1 MSGVLTPT
9 SSADD
14 GLQDYC
20 NMKWTE
26 AMTLCEENLNESERE
41 DLKSIRTY
49 EDFKSHLTIIDNPI
63 AQAAGSTLLQKL
75 GPFLKSFTNFVTLLT
90 ASLSSRVVPAAVVW
104 GFMSLL
110 IRAAHKTETLLPNTI
125 EMLQELGHDLEIL
138 QLYGEVFRK
147 NPRVGDELMDIF
159 VDIIMFWASSIHFL
173 NRNRRA
179 TTAQRAWH
187 NVQMKFQNTLKRIR
201 KRTEQIKEKANAMAQ
216 VQGLS
221 RSDLLRELDR
231 LGLIGSTATRNWLG
245 PEEQDIAACSNI
257 PFARNPNF
265 FGRKKELETIAMH
278 LGEDI
283 STDKF
288 QSFALY
294 GTGGIGKTQTALAY
308 AYQQK
313 DMGMDAVLWFNC
325 ETGLSLAR
333 SFRDVASLL
342 HLEGASEDETSEQ
355 NQFLV
360 LKWLR
365 RTNKA
370 WLCIFDN
377 VEHVDLLRNAWPVA
391 DRGKVL
397 VTSRNDIVSIDP
409 SSGGMEIEVFD
420 EDGGC
425 NLILKHVARPSYSD
439 TEIRAARQVA
449 KRLGGLALALV
460 IMASQIRL
468 RKMTIGA
475 FVQLYEKHATKLN
488 SQTRGI
494 ESYYKL
500 SLATCW
506 KTTFDYLSE
515 NARRLL
521 GVIAHVGPD
530 ALPED
535 LFHPPDDS
543 KLPQGME
550 FCSDDWDFAE
560 ALDALLTTSL
570 VRKNLTKACY
580 SFTD

>member
-1 MSGVLTPT
+1 MVLTP
-9 SSADD
+9 
-14 GLQDYC
+14 
-20 NMKWTE
+20 
-26 AMTLCEENLNESERE
+26 
-41 DLKSIRTY
+41 I
-49 EDFKSHLTIIDNPI
+49 
-63 AQAAGSTLLQKL
+63 
-75 GPFLKSFTNFVTLLT
+75 
-90 ASLSSRVVPAAVVW
+90 
-104 GFMSLL
+104 
-110 IRAAHKTETLLPNTI
+110 
-125 EMLQELGHDLEIL
+125 
-138 QLYGEVFRK
+138 
-147 NPRVGDELMDIF
+147 
-159 VDIIMFWASSIHFL
+159 
-173 NRNRRA
+173 A

-201 KRTEQIKEKANAMAQ
+201 KRIEQIKEKANAMAQ

-365 RTNKA
+365 RTSKYS
-370 WLCIFDN
+370 LL
-377 VEHVDLLRNAWPVA
+377 VD
-391 DRGKVL
+391 
-397 VTSRNDIVSIDP
+397 
-409 SSGGMEIEVFD
+409 
-420 EDGGC
+420 C
-425 NLILKHVARPSYSD
+425 
-439 TEIRAARQVA
+439 
-449 KRLGGLALALV
+449 
-460 IMASQIRL
+460 
-468 RKMTIGA
+468 
-475 FVQLYEKHATKLN
+475 
-488 SQTRGI
+488 
-494 ESYYKL
+494 
-500 SLATCW
+500 
-506 KTTFDYLSE
+506 
-515 NARRLL
+515 
-521 GVIAHVGPD
+521 
-530 ALPED
+530 
-535 LFHPPDDS
+535 
-543 KLPQGME
+543 
-550 FCSDDWDFAE
+550 
-560 ALDALLTTSL
+560 
-570 VRKNLTKACY
+570 
-580 SFTD
+580 